1 MKAKL
6 IFKLPE
12 EQQEFNR
19 ASKAT
24 DLALCIWDI
33 EQYHRKVIKYDLE
46 SDPTLDYKTADTIF
60 NNIKDIIHNYKIDTD
75 DLIT

>member
-33 EQYHRKVIKYDLE
+33 EQYHIKVIKYDLE
-46 SDPTLDYKTADTIF
+46 SDPTLDYKTVDTIF
-60 NNIKDIIHNYKIDTD
+60 NNIRDIIHSYKIDTE
-75 DLIT
+75 DLTT

>member
-12 EQQEFNR
+12 EQQEFDR

-33 EQYHRKVIKYDLE
+33 EQYYRKLFRHGLDA
-46 SDPTLDYKTADTIF
+46 DPTLDYKTADTLYNGIR
-60 NNIKDIIHNYKIDTD
+60 DILDKYKIDTD
-75 DLIT
+75 DLTT